1 MFETKTIKELEN
13 EFDVSI
19 EMGLFL
25 EEAKR
30 RLNKY
35 GKNKLKE
42 RKKKSF
48 FSIFINQ
55 FKDVL
60 ILILC
65 VSAFFSF
72 MLDEIVD
79 ASIIFIIILFN
90 AFVGAIQE
98 RKAEQALNKIK
109 DLSSPFCVV
118 KRDGKFM
125 HMSSELLVEGDIV
138 LVEEGNKI
146 PADIRF
152 IETHNL
158 QVEEASLTG
167 ESALV
172 LKDSKPFIKEVPL
185 SERCNMGYMSTTVI
199 SGRGVGIVVKTG
211 MNTEIGKIASL
222 LKETPQEPTLLQKKL
237 EELGKF
243 LGILVV
249 GICSAMFVISLI
261 QKRNAFEMLITSIT
275 LAVAAIPEGLPAAV
289 TIVLA
294 IGVQR
299 MVKSNSIIRRLPSV
313 ETLGSVSIICS
324 DKTGTLTQNKMS
336 VNKIWIDFKTLSVDE
351 VEKNN
356 ELLFKCLVLCNN
368 AIIDKELI
376 GDPSEIALL
385 EFAKEKG
392 YLKSEIEREYKK
404 INEIS
409 FDSIRKRMSVIV
421 QLNHKKCIFTK
432 GAIDVVL
439 PLCEYILKD
448 EKITKLSIEDRI
460 EIEKE
465 SKKLAGDALR
475 IMALAYQ
482 EGETENNLI
491 FVGFVAMKD
500 LPRKEVPES
509 INKLK
514 EAGITTV
521 MITGDHLETAY
532 AIAKEIGIT
541 DKRNQC
547 VLGTELDN
555 LNESQ
560 LALFVKDKRVFARV
574 TPEHKVKIVKAFKAN
589 NYVVAMTGD
598 GINDAPS
605 LRIADIGISMG
616 KIGTD
621 VAKEASDMIL
631 MDDNFSSIEKAVEEG
646 RGVYA
651 NIRKTVI
658 FLLSSNIGEVL
669 TMFIAILFSFPLPLV
684 AIHILWVN
692 LITDTLPALALGAD
706 PKDKGIMKDKPRPLK
721 ESLFAKGGIM
731 TIFFFGIFI
740 TLVTI
745 GAFLIYPISLII
757 KSGVT
762 LNLNNIKTVYE
773 IGIGGLS
780 GESILARSRT
790 YAFTSLGLSQ
800 LFHMLG
806 MSNVNKSVI
815 HILKNKNILMFLAF
829 FLGIILQI
837 AVIEIPIL
845 SEFFKTTRL
854 NIYEWIWIMLLSSL
868 PLVVHEI
875 KVLVKKVNLRSD
887 YLKR

>member
-1 MFETKTIKELEN
+1 MFETKTIKELEH
-13 EFDVSI
+13 EFNVSI
-19 EMGLFL
+19 EEGLSSI
-25 EEAKR
+25 EAKK
-30 RLNKY
+30 RLDKY

-42 RKKKSF
+42 GKKKSF
-48 FSIFINQ
+48 LNIFINQ
-55 FKDVL
+55 FKDAL
-60 ILILC
+60 IIILC
-65 VSAFFSF
+65 VSAFISF

-79 ASIIFIIILFN
+79 ACIIFIIILFN

-118 KRDGKFM
+118 KRDGKFI
-125 HMSSELLVEGDIV
+125 HISSEFVVEGDIV

-172 LKDSKPFIKEVPL
+172 LKDSKPFVQEVPL

-199 SGRGVGIVVKTG
+199 SGRATGIVVKTG
-211 MNTEIGKIASL
+211 MDTEIGKIASL
-222 LKETPQEPTLLQKKL
+222 LKETQQEPTLLQKKL

-243 LGILVV
+243 LGILVI
-249 GICSAMFVISLI
+249 GICSIMFLISLI
-261 QKRNAFEMLITSIT
+261 QKRNTFEMLITSIT

-336 VNKIWIDFKTLSVDE
+336 VNKIWINFKTALS
-351 VEKNN
+351 N
-356 ELLFKCLVLCNN
+356 EIEETNRLLFEGLVLCNN
-368 AIIDKELI
+368 AMIDKEVI

-385 EFAKEKG
+385 EFAKNKG
-392 YLKSEIEREYKK
+392 YIKEEIEKNYQK

-421 QLNHKKCIFTK
+421 QLNQKKYIFTK
-432 GAIDVVL
+432 GAIDVIL
-439 PLCEYILKD
+439 PLCDYVLKD
-448 EKITKLSIEDRI
+448 QKVIELSFEDRVK
-460 EIEKE
+460 IEKE
-465 SKKLAGDALR
+465 SKLLAGEALR

-482 EGETENNLI
+482 EGEEENHLI
-491 FVGFVAMKD
+491 FIGFVGMKD

-509 INKLK
+509 IRKLK

-541 DKRNQC
+541 DKREQC
-547 VLGTELDN
+547 ALGVELDK
-555 LNESQ
+555 LNETQ
-560 LALFVKDKRVFARV
+560 LPLFVKDKRVFARV

-589 NYVVAMTGD
+589 NFVVAMTGD

-605 LRIADIGISMG
+605 LKIADIGISMG

-631 MDDNFSSIEKAVEEG
+631 VDDNFASIEKAVEEG

-669 TMFIAILFSFPLPLV
+669 TMFISILFSFPLPLV

-706 PKDKGIMKDKPRPLK
+706 PKDKDIMKDKPRPLK
-721 ESLFAKGGIM
+721 ESLFAKGGM
-731 TIFFFGIFI
+731 STIFFYGMFI

-745 GAFLIYPISLII
+745 GAFLIYPISLMIRN
-757 KSGVT
+757 GLT
-762 LNLNNIKTVYE
+762 LNLSNIKGIYE
-773 IGIGGLS
+773 VGIGELS
-780 GESILARSRT
+780 GETILAKSRT

-800 LFHMLG
+800 LFHMFG

-815 HILKNKNILMFLAF
+815 HIFKNKNVLMFLAF
-829 FLGIILQI
+829 FLGIVFQV
-837 AVIEIPIL
+837 AVIEIPVL

-854 NIYEWIWIMLLSSL
+854 NVYEWIWILLLSSL
-868 PLVVHEI
+868 PLWVHEI
-875 KVLVKKVNLRSD
+875 NILIKKS
-887 YLKR
+887 